1 MIISRANTIELV
13 GAVVKADQ
21 DYPNRLLSD
30 KTLRLVFDQNQVE
43 SDYLLYA
50 LRWPEAR
57 KHIEANATGTS
68 DSMRNIS
75 QKTINTIPI
84 ALVDKKLQKEIIE
97 IEQNIEFQLN
107 TIENAHKQALNDLD
121 ILPSKL
127 LAQAF
132 SAITIE

>member
-1 MIISRANTIELV
+1 MVRTV
-13 GAVVKADQ
+13 P
-21 DYPNRLLSD
+21 Y
-30 KTLRLVFDQNQVE
+30 
-43 SDYLLYA
+43 
-50 LRWPEAR
+50 
-57 KHIEANATGTS
+57 GTS